1 MADATSRNATMHVF
15 YEEEGSFRVGTI
27 LADNNA
33 SLQIETA
40 HGKRAKVKASNVL
53 FRFGE
58 PGMHGFM
65 DRAHGLAADID
76 IDFLWQCCG
85 PEEFAFDALGRDYFG
100 HAPGPLESAAL
111 LVRLHESPI
120 HFYKKGRGRYK
131 AAPADALKAALA
143 SLERKRLQALQ
154 QERYVAQLARFELPP
169 EFAPVLPMLLYRP
182 DRTTVEV
189 KALEAATVVTKLAPL
204 RLLEKC
210 GAIPSS
216 RDFHL
221 NRFLFEHFPRGADH
235 PPVVDRPT
243 GDDLP
248 LAEVSAFSV
257 DDITTTEI
265 DDAFSVTR
273 LPSGNWRIGVHIAAP
288 ALGVPPGSAVDQE
301 AAKRLSTVYM
311 PGDKITMLPD
321 AVIDRFTL
329 AEGHTAPALSLY
341 LELRHDLTLLSTSST
356 VERVPITAN
365 LRHDALD
372 RAFGEE
378 ALQADEIAHS
388 HGREIRLLW
397 EFACVLEAARGRPEQ
412 PRPLPMDYSFY
423 VEGDR
428 VRIVE
433 RKRGSPIDKLVA
445 ELMIFVNTEWGR
457 TLAEHGATGIYRAQ
471 SGGPVK
477 LSTVPSPHDGLG
489 VDQYLWAS
497 SPLRR
502 YVDLVNQRQLLAVLE
517 QREPPYGRGSEALLT
532 VMRDFE
538 LANNAYTDFQRT
550 MERYWC
556 LRWLLQEQVG
566 VSGSTVVRDNLV
578 KLDPLPLL
586 VKVPSLPDLP
596 PMTRVEVEIGEI
608 DLLDLSVTCQYRAR
622 LAQAA
627 A

>member
-1 MADATSRNATMHVF
+1 MHVF
-15 YEEEGSFRVGTI
+15 YEEEGSFRVGSI
-27 LADNNA
+27 LADNST

-40 HGKRAKVKASNVL
+40 HGKRAKVKAAQVM

-58 PGMHGFM
+58 PGVHGFM
-65 DRAHGLAADID
+65 DRAHELVAEID

-85 PEEFAFDALGRDYFG
+85 TEEFAFDTLGREYFG

-111 LVRLHESPI
+111 LLRLHESPI

-143 SLERKRLQALQ
+143 SVERKRQQALQ
-154 QERYVAQLARFELPP
+154 QARYVEQLARFELPP
-169 EFAPVLPMLLYRP
+169 EFAETLPMLLYRP
-182 DRTTVEV
+182 DRTSVEV

-210 GAIPSS
+210 GAIPST
-216 RDFHL
+216 RDFHV
-221 NRFLFEHFPRGADH
+221 NRFLFEHFPHGTDH
-235 PPVVDRPT
+235 PPSADLASS
-243 GDDLP
+243 DDLP
-248 LAEVSAFSV
+248 LAEVAAFSI

-273 LPSGNWRIGVHIAAP
+273 LPGGNWRVGVHIAAP
-288 ALGVPPGSAVDQE
+288 ALGVPADSALDRE
-301 AAKRLSTVYM
+301 AAERLSTVYM
-311 PGDKITMLPD
+311 PGDKITMLPE
-321 AVIDRFTL
+321 ATINRFTL
-329 AEGHTAPALSLY
+329 AEGRTAPAVSLY
-341 LELRHDLTLLSTSST
+341 VELRPDLTLLSTST
-356 VERVPITAN
+356 RLERVPVSAN
-365 LRHDALD
+365 LRHDALE
-372 RAFGEE
+372 RAFAEE

-397 EFACVLEAARGRPEQ
+397 EFACVLEAGRGRPEQ
-412 PRPLPMDYSFY
+412 PRLLPMDYSFY
-423 VEGDR
+423 VDEDR

-433 RKRGSPIDKLVA
+433 RRRGSPIDKLVA

-457 TLAEHGATGIYRAQ
+457 TLAEHGAPGIYRAQ

-489 VDQYLWAS
+489 VDQYLWGS

-502 YVDLVNQRQLLAVLE
+502 YIDLVNQRQLLAVLT
-517 QREPPYGRGSEALLT
+517 QTAPPYGRGSETLIA

-538 LANNAYTDFQRT
+538 VTNSAYTDFQRS

-556 LRWLLQEQVG
+556 LRWLLQERVE
-566 VSGSTVVRDNLV
+566 VSGATIARENLV
-578 KLDPLPLL
+578 KLDALPLM

-596 PMTRVEVEIGEI
+596 PMTRVEVEIGAI
-608 DLLDLSVTCQYRAR
+608 DLIDLSIACQYRAR